1 MEIFQ
6 GNAEHARIA
15 THLIERDEARIPVV
29 GGVLDTLGHGSATQ
43 LLHPQRK
50 IVTMIMEPRA
60 QLVKDAGQLGTT
72 LGSCRER
79 VSKISN
85 PFRKVGAVNLESN
98 RHFGKRCARMSNF
111 RNQGC
116 HSPYLGWKQ
125 GLHHQT
131 LARHY
136 VISDRSPVPGQ
147 PLIEG
152 CEIPL
157 MIMIDEDAVDLAHGV
172 ISGSPGNWPRLGQF
186 FSRLKD
192 LLDSYPLLGGKRS
205 QPVQVSERIS

>member
-1 MEIFQ
+1 
-6 GNAEHARIA
+6 
-15 THLIERDEARIPVV
+15 
-29 GGVLDTLGHGSATQ
+29 
-43 LLHPQRK
+43 
-50 IVTMIMEPRA
+50 
-60 QLVKDAGQLGTT
+60 T

-79 VSKISN
+79 VIKISN

-98 RHFGKRCARMSNF
+98 RHFGKRRARMGDF
-111 RNQGC
+111 RGHGR

-125 GLHHQT
+125 GLPPRT
-131 LARHY
+131 FPRRY
-136 VISDRSPVPGQ
+136 VISDSAAVPGQ

-152 CEIPL
+152 CEIRL

-172 ISGSPGNWPRLGQF
+172 ISGSSGNWPRLRQF

-205 QPVQVSERIS
+205 EPVQVSERIS